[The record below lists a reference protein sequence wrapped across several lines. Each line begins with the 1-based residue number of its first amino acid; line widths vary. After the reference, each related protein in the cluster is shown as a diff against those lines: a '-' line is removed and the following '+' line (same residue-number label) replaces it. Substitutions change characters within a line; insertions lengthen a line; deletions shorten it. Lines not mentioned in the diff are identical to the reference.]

1 VHAVKIHKIPVYNIL
16 EFRYLSN
23 QIIVKHFITTDL
35 IVELETAVLYP
46 LSLKMTYIATVLEVD
61 VEAVKDGVAAVVED
75 DVRAVV

>member
-35 IVELETAVLYP
+35 IV
-46 LSLKMTYIATVLEVD
+46 